1 MDFNNFL
8 DLKSNLKQIKL
19 PGDKA
24 HLLIAPPGRF
34 KKIKE
39 YFKNFS
45 NPKKAS
51 VLIHIYPDENK
62 KARFILIRRNIY
74 KGIHSG
80 QISLPG
86 GKFQV
91 IDSTN
96 WNTALREAA
105 EEVGL
110 IKDSVLKIK
119 ELTKVFIPPSNF
131 IVTPFLSISN
141 EKPFFQKQKK
151 EVDQIIETPIISLL
165 NDKSLTKRKIST
177 SYMKDIFVPGFFL
190 EGVFVWGATAMILNE
205 FKQLLKK
212 LSFK

>member
-19 PGDKA
+19 PGDRA

-34 KKIKE
+34 KKIEE
-39 YFKNFS
+39 YFKNIS

-51 VLIHIYPDENK
+51 VLIHIYPDINK
-62 KARFILIRRNIY
+62 KARFILIRRNVY
-74 KGIHSG
+74 KGTHSG

-96 WNTALREAA
+96 WNTALREAS

-119 ELTKVFIPPSNF
+119 QLTKVFIPPSNF